1 MTIEIIPIAGT
12 EIRFM
17 PGAWPMP
24 EALRDE
30 IPAAWA
36 RVMAAHPQSWDGR
49 ILGFTQPVVG
59 ADGIMRC
66 EAYEDAFST
75 FLTWRDAGF
84 PDIGMT
90 HMFGTALIHT
100 ADNALI
106 FGVMGPQTVNAG
118 RIYPPGGSLE
128 PRDVREGLVDAEAC
142 IALELDE
149 ETGLDAADARLG
161 PLLAVFHGPRVA
173 ISRVFHFER
182 SADDLLATIRAN
194 LERQEHRELADVVA
208 LKNAT
213 EGHAAGDLVDYAA
226 AVLDALEAG
235 RLFG

>member
-12 EIRFM
+12 EIPFV
-17 PGAWPMP
+17 PGPWPMP
-24 EALRDE
+24 EALRAE

-36 RVMAAHPQSWDGR
+36 RVIAAQPETWDGR
-49 ILGFTQPVVG
+49 ILGFTPPEIG
-59 ADGIMRC
+59 ADAVLRAV
-66 EAYEDAFST
+66 AYEDAYST
-75 FLTWRDAGF
+75 FLTWRNAGF
-84 PDIGMT
+84 PDIGLV
-90 HMFGTALIHT
+90 HMFGTALIHS
-100 ADNALI
+100 ADGALI
-106 FGVMGPQTVNAG
+106 FGVMGQQTVNAG

-173 ISRVFHFER
+173 ISRVFHFEQ
-182 SADDLLATIRAN
+182 SAEDLVATIRAN
-194 LERQEHRELADVVA
+194 LERQEHRELADVLA
-208 LKNAT
+208 LRNAK
-213 EGHAAGDLVDYAA
+213 EGRATGDLVDYAA